1 MPLRTLIVDDEP
13 LARERLRQL
22 CRAERDLEV
31 IADCGDGQAAVEA
44 IESLHP
50 DLVFMDVR
58 MPGMD
63 GFAVLEAVGADRF
76 PAVVFVTA
84 YDEYAVRAFD
94 VHAVDYLL
102 KPVSRERFARAVER
116 ARSQSG
122 EGVSEK
128 LLALLGDLRREE
140 RYLERLLIRSGGRIV
155 LVKVDDIDWID
166 GAGNYLKIHVGRDS
180 YLLRHTMSGIEDR
193 MDPRRFLRIHRS
205 TIVNVDRIVE
215 LQTAYSG
222 EYVAVLRN
230 GTRLVIS
237 RSYRSKLE
245 ELAGKVEAAAS

>member
-1 MPLRTLIVDDEP
+1 MALRTLIVDDEP

-31 IADCGDGQAAVEA
+31 IGDCGDGQAAVES

-63 GFAVLEAVGADRF
+63 GFAVLEAVGPERF
-76 PAVVFVTA
+76 PSVVFVTA

-102 KPVSRERFARAVER
+102 KPVSRERFGRAVER
-116 ARSQSG
+116 VRGQG
-122 EGVSEK
+122 TEGVSEK

-166 GAGNYLKIHVGRDS
+166 GAGNYLKIHVGREA
-180 YLLRHTMSGIEDR
+180 YLLRHTMSGLEER
-193 MDPRRFLRIHRS
+193 LDPRRFLRIHRS

-230 GTRLVIS
+230 ATRLVIS